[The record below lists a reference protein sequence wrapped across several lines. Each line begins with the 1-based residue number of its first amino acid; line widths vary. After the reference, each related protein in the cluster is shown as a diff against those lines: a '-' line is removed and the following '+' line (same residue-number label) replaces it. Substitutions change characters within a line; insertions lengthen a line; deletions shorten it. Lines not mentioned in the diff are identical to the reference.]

1 MVAMWKQEM
10 YCPRYSD
17 VRLLPCPKPPTKPVL
32 ISQVNKAIV
41 AKFGDDKKCLQTS
54 ANRGPTNRWL
64 LDVLA
69 TLEPAHI
76 NFVKGYSHEKA
87 PVMDDLLQLKVR
99 YLKMLDDM
107 SFPVFAGLPLS
118 LVIKRKSLKSVA
130 FTAM

>member
-10 YCPRYSD
+10 YCPKYSEL
-17 VRLLPCPKPPTKPVL
+17 RPLPCPRPPTKPVL
-32 ISQVNKAIV
+32 IKQVNTAIA

-54 ANRGPTNRWL
+54 ANRGPTIRWL

-69 TLEPAHI
+69 TIEPGHI
-76 NFVKGYSHEKA
+76 NFMKGFSHEKA
-87 PVMDDLLQLKVR
+87 PVMDKHLQLKVR

-107 SFPVFAGLPLS
+107 TYPVFAGLPLS
-118 LVIKRKSLKSVA
+118 LVLKRKSLKSVA